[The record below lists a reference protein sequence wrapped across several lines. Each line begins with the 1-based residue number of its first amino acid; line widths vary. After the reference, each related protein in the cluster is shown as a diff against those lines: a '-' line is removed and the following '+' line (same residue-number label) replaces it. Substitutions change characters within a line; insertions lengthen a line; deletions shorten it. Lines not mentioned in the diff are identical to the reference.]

1 MNKILSSFSIKD
13 LENLTGI
20 KAHTIRMWEKRY
32 DLLEPSRTDTNIRT
46 YDLKSLQK
54 LLNVTFLIS
63 AGFKISAIGKM
74 EESDLQTTVREYA
87 SKTGDKNRFIDDLK
101 IAMLMFDQYRFEQ
114 TYNKLLAEMSFR
126 DIFMNVFIPL
136 LEFIGVHWQ
145 SDSITPAHE
154 HFVTSLIYQKLHI
167 NIERVQQ
174 PQMGK
179 DHVYVLFLPE
189 NEIHELGL
197 LYINYELSLAGKNT
211 IFLGASVPM
220 DNLKSLLEIY
230 QKVTFI
236 SYFTLFPL
244 KDEVNGYVKAFQKEL
259 LFNKSTELWVFGKL
273 AQNID
278 KHGDQIVLFNK
289 INELINKI

>member
-1 MNKILSSFSIKD
+1 
-13 LENLTGI
+13 
-20 KAHTIRMWEKRY
+20 MWEKRY

-74 EESDLQTTVREYA
+74 AEADLQTTVREYA

-154 HFVTSLIYQKLHI
+154 HFITSLIYQKLHI

-179 DHVYVLFLPE
+179 DHVYVLFLPD

-197 LYINYELSLAGKNT
+197 LYINYELSLGNKNT

-244 KDEVNGYVKAFQKEL
+244 KDEVNGYIEAFQKEL
-259 LFNKSTELWVFGKL
+259 LFNKNTELWVFGKL
-273 AQNID
+273 TQNIE
-278 KHGDQIVLFNK
+278 KHSSQITLFNK
-289 INELINKI
+289 IDELINKI